1 MIKGIDIASRE
12 QETFQKVASGTYRY
26 YGDKKTEDKEGEI
39 SHVSTYYE
47 DHAYAGISALDFMKK
62 CRLQELMDRDN
73 SSAINEFMIGDQPV
87 WLDKA
92 TRSGLDLRLKAEK
105 AKSKT
110 TTTLW
115 YKGIQFTLDI
125 DIAISMLLAIEV
137 YASECYDNTQR
148 IAAAIEEMDS
158 AEDVFTFDITQG
170 YPDKLKF

>member
-26 YGDKKTEDKEGEI
+26 YGDKKTEEREDGI
-39 SHVSTYYE
+39 SYVSTFYE
-47 DHAYAGISALDFMKK
+47 DKADAGISALEFMKK
-62 CRLQELMDRDN
+62 CRLQELMDRDS
-73 SSAINEFMIGDQPV
+73 SSAINEFSIGGQPV

-105 AKSKT
+105 AQSKT

-115 YKGIQFTLDI
+115 YNGTQFTLDI
-125 DIAISMLLAIEV
+125 DLAISMLLAIEV

-148 IAAAIEEMDS
+148 IAAAIVEMNS
-158 AEDVFTFDITQG
+158 AEDVFALDITKG